1 MLPNRFASGCM
12 LYFNIS
18 LQVLPSLSTRMSAVT
33 SAVTV
38 LPLAVL
44 PLSYFINSKYVVN
57 LETKNQT
64 DRSVWFRV
72 TARAL

>member
-1 MLPNRFASGCM
+1 MLPHCFASGCM

-33 SAVTV
+33 SAVTE
-38 LPLAVL
+38 LPLALL
-44 PLSYFINSKYVVN
+44 PLSYIISSKYVVN

-64 DRSVWFRV
+64 ERSVWFRV

>member
-1 MLPNRFASGCM
+1 M

-33 SAVTV
+33 SAVTE

-44 PLSYFINSKYVVN
+44 PLSYIISSKYVVN

-64 DRSVWFRV
+64 ERSVWFRV